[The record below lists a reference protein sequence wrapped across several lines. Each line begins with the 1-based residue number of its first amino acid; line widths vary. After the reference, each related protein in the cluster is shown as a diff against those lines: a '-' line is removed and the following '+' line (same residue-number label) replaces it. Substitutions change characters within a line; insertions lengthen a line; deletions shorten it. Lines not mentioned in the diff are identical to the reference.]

1 MLCISLDSEFCKD
14 FKSVRILRIR
24 LRNRRKISF
33 YYILELK
40 YHVIKQIRN
49 YSVFMPC
56 YAYRWIQ
63 NFVRIPNL
71 LKFCGYAYAIAR
83 KTAFTIF
90 YSCKIK

>member
-14 FKSVRILRIR
+14 FKPVRILRIR
-24 LRNRRKISF
+24 LLNRQKISF

-56 YAYRWIQ
+56 YAYRSEFREDSKSVEILR
-63 NFVRIPNL
+63 VRLRNRQ
-71 LKFCGYAYAIAR
+71 KNS
-83 KTAFTIF
+83 F
-90 YSCKIK
+90 YDILQL